1 MRIAQVA
8 PLYERVPPVLY
19 GGTER
24 VVSYLTEELVRSGHE
39 VTLFASGDSLTSA
52 RLEAACPQALRLDA
66 NCQDPLALHIYMLGE
81 VYRRAHEFDVIHC
94 HTTYLG
100 LPLTSFTAT
109 PTVLTHHGRLDVRE
123 LRPVFHAYPGVHHVS
138 ISDDQRRPLSGLN
151 WTKTVYHGLPL
162 ELYPFA
168 PQSRGHDPF
177 LLFLGRISPEKRPDS
192 AIRIACRA
200 GLPLRIA
207 AKVDRVDSA
216 YFETTIRPLLDH
228 PLVEFIGEVD
238 EAQKCA
244 LLGDALAL
252 LFPIDWPEP
261 FGLVMIEALACG
273 TPVIARRRGSVP
285 EVVRDGVTGFVC
297 ETDEEMVTAVQKTA
311 LLERAACR
319 HAFVERFSVQR
330 MTRDYVAVY
339 EECLARQGRQG
350 AHAPRPMPARLPI
363 VVDTHSADTAI
374 NSLRSK

>member
-1 MRIAQVA
+1 
-8 PLYERVPPVLY
+8 
-19 GGTER
+19 
-24 VVSYLTEELVRSGHE
+24 
-39 VTLFASGDSLTSA
+39 
-52 RLEAACPQALRLDA
+52 
-66 NCQDPLALHIYMLGE
+66 MLGE

-100 LPLTSFTAT
+100 LPLTSFTTT

-123 LRPVFHAYPGVHHVS
+123 LRPVFYAYPDVHHVS
-138 ISDDQRRPLSGLN
+138 ISDDQRRPLLGLN

-162 ELYPFA
+162 EIYPFS

-192 AIRIACRA
+192 AIQIACRA

-207 AKVDRVDSA
+207 AKVDRVDKA

-238 EAQKCA
+238 EAQKRA

-285 EVVRDGVTGFVC
+285 EIVHDGVTGFVC
-297 ETDEEMVTAVQKTA
+297 ETDEEMVTAVHKAA
-311 LLERAACR
+311 LLERTVCR
-319 HAFVERFSVQR
+319 EAFVERFSVQR
-330 MTRDYVAVY
+330 MTQDYVAVY
-339 EECLARQGRQG
+339 EECLARRGRRTQTL
-350 AHAPRPMPARLPI
+350 RQIPARLPM
-363 VVDTHSADTAI
+363 VVGTRSADTAI
-374 NSLRSK
+374 SSLRSKEEA